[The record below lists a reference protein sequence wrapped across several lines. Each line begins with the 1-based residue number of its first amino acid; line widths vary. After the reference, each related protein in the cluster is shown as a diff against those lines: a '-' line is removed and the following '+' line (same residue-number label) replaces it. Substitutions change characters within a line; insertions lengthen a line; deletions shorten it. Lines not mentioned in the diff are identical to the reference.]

1 MIVEV
6 GLLLVVICFLG
17 WLYIQRS
24 RQRERERVL
33 WLHVKK

>member
-1 MIVEV
+1 MIVEIGLLV
-6 GLLLVVICFLG
+6 GLICFVG

-33 WLHVKK
+33 TLHAKK

>member
-1 MIVEV
+1 MIVEI
-6 GLLLVVICFLG
+6 GLLLGLICFFG

-33 WLHVKK
+33 MLHAEK

>member
-1 MIVEV
+1 MIVEI
-6 GLLLVVICFLG
+6 GLLVVLVCFLG

-33 WLHVKK
+33 LLHAEK